1 VRTAAAPAPSPQV
14 RVRTDLLDRFLS
26 SVGEVILSSSQLRTA
41 ARAGGMLS
49 RAGISAGFDRMDR
62 VVGELQRRALG
73 LRTTPLLRVVETLP
87 RLARDVA
94 RRSGKRVEMQLA
106 GAELELDRAILDRL
120 ADPLAHLVRNA
131 VDHGIESP
139 EARVAA
145 GKPETGVVA
154 ISARRVRD
162 AIRIEVAD
170 DGRGIDLAAVRAKAV
185 AAGLLHPD
193 LADDLPP
200 SELAALVFLPGLSTA
215 ESVTEVSGRGVGMDA
230 ARTTIEA
237 LGGLIEIATE
247 PGRGTTTA
255 LVVPI
260 TAAVQR
266 VLLVEAGGES
276 VALPIAKVERLL
288 EVEPSAIERAGRESF
303 LLLEGEPMLVL
314 DLGECLGWGV
324 APERAPVPLVIVELR
339 GQCVALRVERLA
351 GQQEIYVKPVPS
363 LFAGLRRLAGLTVLG
378 DGRPVFLLD
387 VGQLA

>member
-1 VRTAAAPAPSPQV
+1 V
-14 RVRTDLLDRFLS
+14 RVRAELLDRFLS

-41 ARAGGMLS
+41 AHAGGLLS

-62 VVGELQRRALG
+62 VVGELHRRALG

-94 RRSGKRVEMQLA
+94 RRSGKRVEVLLE

-120 ADPLAHLVRNA
+120 ADPLAHVVRNA
-131 VDHGIESP
+131 VDHGLEAP
-139 EARVAA
+139 EARAAA
-145 GKPETGVVA
+145 GKPETGTVA

-170 DGRGIDLAAVRAKAV
+170 DGKGIDLDAVRERAV

-200 SELAALVFLPGLSTA
+200 AELAALIFLPGLSTA
-215 ESVTEVSGRGVGMDA
+215 EAVSEVSGRGVGMDA
-230 ARTTIEA
+230 ARTTIES
-237 LGGLIEIATE
+237 LGGVIEIATQ

-266 VLLVEAGGES
+266 VLLVEAGGER

-288 EVEPSAIERAGRESF
+288 EVEPQAIERAGRESF

-314 DLGECLGWGV
+314 DLAECLSWG
-324 APERAPVPLVIVELR
+324 ACAERAPVPLVIVELR
-339 GQCVALRVERLA
+339 GQAVALRVERLA

>member
-1 VRTAAAPAPSPQV
+1 
-14 RVRTDLLDRFLS
+14 
-26 SVGEVILSSSQLRTA
+26 
-41 ARAGGMLS
+41 M
-49 RAGISAGFDRMDR
+49 
-62 VVGELQRRALG
+62 
-73 LRTTPLLRVVETLP
+73 
-87 RLARDVA
+87 
-94 RRSGKRVEMQLA
+94 
-106 GAELELDRAILDRL
+106 
-120 ADPLAHLVRNA
+120 
-131 VDHGIESP
+131 
-139 EARVAA
+139 
-145 GKPETGVVA
+145 
-154 ISARRVRD
+154 
-162 AIRIEVAD
+162 
-170 DGRGIDLAAVRAKAV
+170 
-185 AAGLLHPD
+185 
-193 LADDLPP
+193 
-200 SELAALVFLPGLSTA
+200 
-215 ESVTEVSGRGVGMDA
+215 A

-314 DLGECLGWGV
+314 DLAECLGWGECV
-324 APERAPVPLVIVELR
+324 DRAPVPLVIVELR
-339 GQCVALRVERLA
+339 GQAVALRVERLA
-351 GQQEIYVKPVPS
+351 GQQEIYVKPVPP

>member
-1 VRTAAAPAPSPQV
+1 V

-170 DGRGIDLAAVRAKAV
+170 DGRGIDLAAVRARAV

-247 PGRGTTTA
+247 AGRGTTTA

-314 DLGECLGWGV
+314 DLAECLGWG
-324 APERAPVPLVIVELR
+324 AASERAPVPLVIVELR